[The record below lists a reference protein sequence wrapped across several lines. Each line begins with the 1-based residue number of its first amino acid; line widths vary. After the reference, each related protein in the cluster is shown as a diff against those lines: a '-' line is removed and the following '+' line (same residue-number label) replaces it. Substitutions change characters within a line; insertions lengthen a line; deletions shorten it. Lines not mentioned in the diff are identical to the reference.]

1 MRHADTFGLDAAKLP
16 RTGRPLRKV
25 VQLAILAVCT
35 GAILTLSPSAP
46 ASAASCWYS
55 AASISGQS
63 VTKKGRAKKQKWA
76 CNRARRKC
84 NRARDRSVRKGA
96 NPRGFKCVRVK

>member
-1 MRHADTFGLDAAKLP
+1 MRHTE
-16 RTGRPLRKV
+16 TGRLEAAALPCTKATRKKA
-25 VQLAILAVCT
+25 VQIAILTWCT
-35 GAILTLSPSAP
+35 GAILALSPATP
-46 ASAASCWYS
+46 ANAKSCWYS

-84 NRARDRSVRKGA
+84 NRARDRAVRKGA
-96 NPRGFKCVRVK
+96 NPRGFNCVRVK